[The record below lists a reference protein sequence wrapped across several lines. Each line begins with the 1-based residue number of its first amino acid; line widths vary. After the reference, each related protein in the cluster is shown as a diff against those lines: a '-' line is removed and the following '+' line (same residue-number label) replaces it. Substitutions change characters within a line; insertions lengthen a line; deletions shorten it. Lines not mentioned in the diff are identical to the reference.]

1 MLIFICTL
9 GESVTDASVLA
20 VKTHEHNTNS
30 KFKFNKVILLVR
42 DPFEALQAEFNRQS
56 GGHIGHASA
65 NSYKR
70 QGGKHWKSF
79 VYNGIVKWS
88 NTNTYWFES
97 FPDPSTRHVI
107 FYDKLISDTQ
117 HELEK
122 LLEFLNI
129 DITKSQMECTMT
141 HKEGMYHRSKKKVVG
156 VELFDAKMRQT
167 INDIKE
173 RVYKV
178 LKDETDI
185 QLLSSTTRLN
195 L

>member
-1 MLIFICTL
+1 M
-9 GESVTDASVLA
+9 
-20 VKTHEHNTNS
+20 KTHEHNTNS

-70 QGGKHWKSF
+70 QGGKHWKRF
-79 VYNGIVKWS
+79 VYNRIVKWS
-88 NTNTYWFES
+88 KTNKYWYES
-97 FPDPSTRHVI
+97 FPDPNSRHVI

-141 HKEGMYHRSKKKVVG
+141 HKEGLYHRSKKKVVG

-185 QLLSSTTRLN
+185 KLLSSTNRLN

>member
-1 MLIFICTL
+1 MTIFFCL

-20 VKTHEHNTNS
+20 VKTHEHNPNS
-30 KFKFNKVILLVR
+30 KFKFNKVIILVR

-56 GGHIGHASA
+56 GGHVGHASA

-79 VYNGIVKWS
+79 VYTGAMKWS
-88 NTNTYWFES
+88 NTNTYWYDS

-107 FYDKLISDTQ
+107 FYDELVHNTQ
-117 HELEK
+117 HELES
-122 LLEFLNI
+122 LLDFLNI
-129 DITKSQMECTMT
+129 DITKNQMKCAMT
-141 HKEGMYHRSKKKVVG
+141 HKEGLYHRSKKKVVG

-167 INDIKE
+167 IIDIKE

-178 LKDETDI
+178 LKGKTDT
-185 QLLSSTTRLN
+185 LTLSSTIGPN